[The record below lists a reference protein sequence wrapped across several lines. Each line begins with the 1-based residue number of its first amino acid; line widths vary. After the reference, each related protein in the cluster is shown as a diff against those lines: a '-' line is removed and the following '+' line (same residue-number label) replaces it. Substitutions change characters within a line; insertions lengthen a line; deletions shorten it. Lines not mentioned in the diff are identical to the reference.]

1 VAGRGS
7 RAAGGE
13 ATDFGNPRVGYTC
26 DPEPSAEAADVA
38 AAKAAMTTAEAATTR
53 VRCDA
58 CGRNLLTLTWPCPLD
73 AVPASRRSG
82 RRLMSGTAS
91 SSTAAVATPVF
102 NSGRTF
108 PSLVSFD
115 FATGG
120 TAASGWSWRLWR
132 RLHRR
137 LRRRSWR
144 LWRRPHRRL
153 RRWPHWK
160 FRRPRRR
167 LQWAHWRNGVCGPRR
182 RTGSP
187 LDPEGPSL
195 IVT

>member
-82 RRLMSGTAS
+82 RRLMSGTGS
-91 SSTAAVATPVF
+91 SSTAAA
-102 NSGRTF
+102 R
-108 PSLVSFD
+108 
-115 FATGG
+115 G
-120 TAASGWSWRLWR
+120 T
-132 RLHRR
+132 
-137 LRRRSWR
+137 
-144 LWRRPHRRL
+144 
-153 RRWPHWK
+153 
-160 FRRPRRR
+160 
-167 LQWAHWRNGVCGPRR
+167 
-182 RTGSP
+182 RTGSRQSYRCAGDVP
-187 LDPEGPSL
+187 GGVERRQLRLAYRP
-195 IVT
+195 